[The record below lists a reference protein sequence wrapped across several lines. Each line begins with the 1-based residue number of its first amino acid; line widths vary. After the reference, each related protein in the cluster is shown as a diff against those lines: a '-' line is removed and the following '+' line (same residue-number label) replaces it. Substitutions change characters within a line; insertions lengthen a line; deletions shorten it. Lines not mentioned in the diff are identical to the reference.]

1 MSSTQGAPVP
11 AEPVLAA
18 ARRLADEL
26 LFPAALEVDSAD
38 LLPRS
43 HLDALAAGGF
53 YGLLGP
59 AEAGG
64 LGLDA
69 VDGPLVVEVLAGG
82 CLATAF
88 VLMQHQGVVRQ
99 ITQASAPIRDEWLA
113 PLCRGDRRSG
123 VAIAGIRPGA
133 DPLRA
138 HRSSY
143 GWTLTGSVPWVT
155 GWGLVDV
162 VHVAALDDDGD
173 VVWLLVDAA
182 RGPSM
187 RVERQR
193 LVACDSSGTV
203 TVSFDG
209 HDVAAGRAT
218 LRMSYDSW
226 ARADVEGLR
235 ANGSLALGVA
245 GRCATLLGSDDLL
258 GEVDRMREQL
268 DAAGTVEMPGARAAA
283 SELCWRAAAQ
293 LVVATGGRAVLHDQH
308 AQRLAREA
316 MFLLVFGSRPPIR
329 ADLLRRLQPPAHPAP
344 QNPKSIMQ

>member
-1 MSSTQGAPVP
+1 MTVDDVVAT
-11 AEPVLAA
+11 
-18 ARRLADEL
+18 ARRLADDV
-26 LFPAALEVDSAD
+26 LFPAALEVDSAG
-38 LLPRS
+38 LVPRS
-43 HLDALAAGGF
+43 HLDTLAAGGF

-64 LGLDA
+64 LAFDA
-69 VDGPLVVEVLAGG
+69 VTGPLVVEVLAGG
-82 CLATAF
+82 CLTTAF

-99 ITQASAPIRDEWLA
+99 IAQASGAVRDEWLA

-133 DPLRA
+133 NAVRA
-138 HRSSY
+138 QRSSH

-187 RVERQR
+187 RAERQA
-193 LVACDSSGTV
+193 LVACDASGTV
-203 TVSFDG
+203 TVTFDG
-209 HDVAAGRAT
+209 HAVAGDRTT
-218 LRMSYDSW
+218 LRMSYDDW
-226 ARADVEGLR
+226 QRGDLAGLR

-245 GRCATLLGSDDLL
+245 GRCAALLGSDDLTA
-258 GEVDRMREQL
+258 EVDRMREQL
-268 DAAGTVEMPGARAAA
+268 DAAGTEEMPVARAAA
-283 SELCWRAAAQ
+283 SELCWRAAAR
-293 LVVATGGRAVLHDQH
+293 LVVATGGRALLQDQH

-316 MFLLVFGSRPPIR
+316 IFLLVFGSRPPIKV
-329 ADLLRRLQPPAHPAP
+329 DLLRRLQLPPP
-344 QNPKSIMQ
+344 NPKSIMQ

>member
-1 MSSTQGAPVP
+1 MPTAQGAPVTVDDVV
-11 AEPVLAA
+11 AS
-18 ARRLADEL
+18 ARRLADDV

-38 LLPRS
+38 LVPRG
-43 HLDALAAGGF
+43 HFDTLAAGGF

-59 AEAGG
+59 PDAGG
-64 LGLDA
+64 LGFDA
-69 VDGPLVVEVLAGG
+69 VTGPLVVEVLAGG
-82 CLATAF
+82 CLTTAF

-99 ITQASAPIRDEWLA
+99 LTEASSAVRDEWLA

-133 DPLRA
+133 NPLRA
-138 HRSSY
+138 HPSSY

-162 VHVAALDDDGD
+162 VHVAAVDDDGD

-193 LVACDSSGTV
+193 LVACDASGTV

-209 HDVAAGRAT
+209 HAVAAERVT
-218 LRMSYDSW
+218 LQMSYDDWQS
-226 ARADVEGLR
+226 ADLAGLR

-245 GRCATLLGSDDLL
+245 GRCAVLLGSD
-258 GEVDRMREQL
+258 GVTAEVERMRERL
-268 DAAGTVEMPGARAAA
+268 AAAGSDEMPGARAAA

-293 LVVATGGRAVLHDQH
+293 LLVAVGGRAVLLDQQ

-316 MFLLVFGSRPPIR
+316 MFLLVFGSRPPIK
-329 ADLLRRLQPPAHPAP
+329 ADLLRLLQAP
-344 QNPKSIMQ
+344 HQ